1 VKYLLFFIFFSL
13 LISCNKQVLNN
24 NDIGLEIDI
33 YKKNMSYDE
42 FKKAVIEYADKASYP
57 SLKN

>member
-1 VKYLLFFIFFSL
+1 MKYLIFFIFFSL

-24 NDIGLEIDI
+24 NDIELEIDI
-33 YKKNMSYDE
+33 YKKNMSYEE
-42 FKKAVIEYADKASYP
+42 FKKTIIEYADKASYP

>member
-1 VKYLLFFIFFSL
+1 MLFFIFFSIL
-13 LISCNKQVLNN
+13 VGCNKQVLNN

>member
-1 VKYLLFFIFFSL
+1 MKYLLFFIFFSL

-42 FKKAVIEYADKASYP
+42 FKKAVIEYADKAYYP

>member
-1 VKYLLFFIFFSL
+1 MKYLLFFILFSL
-13 LISCNKQVLNN
+13 LIACNKQVLNN

-33 YKKNMSYDE
+33 YKKNMSYEE
-42 FKKAVIEYADKASYP
+42 FKQTIIEYADKASYP